1 MTRTKFAI
9 LIGLL
14 LAFLTFAA
22 APAHAQYVG
31 GQPPPAGP
39 TDQGPQTGPPTG
51 TNGGPTQVQGVTFTK
66 HHSGGGFL
74 GLSWADGAS
83 IVGGVAALSLLW
95 LFFVWKR
102 RHDDEDEGEFSG
114 AAPA

>member
-1 MTRTKFAI
+1 MTRTRFFI
-9 LIGLL
+9 VLGLL
-14 LAFLTFAA
+14 LAALAFAA

-31 GQPPPAGP
+31 GQPPAAGP
-39 TDQGPQTGPPTG
+39 TDQGPHTGPPG
-51 TNGGPTQVQGVTFTK
+51 PPTQVQGIQFTK
-66 HHSGGGFL
+66 HHSGNGFL
-74 GLSWADGAS
+74 GLSWVDGAS

-95 LFFVWKR
+95 LLFAWKR

>member
-1 MTRTKFAI
+1 MV
-9 LIGLL
+9 LGML
-14 LAFLTFAA
+14 LAVLAFTALAP

-31 GQPPPAGP
+31 GQPPAAGP

-51 TNGGPTQVQGVTFTK
+51 TPGPPTQVQGVQFTK
-66 HHSGGGFL
+66 HHSGSGVL

-83 IVGGVAALSLLW
+83 IVGGVAALSLMW
-95 LFFVWKR
+95 LLFAWKR
-102 RHDDEDEGEFSG
+102 RHDDEDDEEFSG